1 MTTKETQPITFDRFV
16 RAVAL
21 MAVLAALIWTVR
33 YLADVLTPFALAL
46 VAAYLANP
54 LAERIQRLGASR
66 AVAVLATCLAS
77 LLAIIVCAAVAAPL
91 ISGEVA
97 HMGALLSELLSN
109 SDLAAKAAAHL
120 PPDIWQALKDLA
132 ARPDVQELFKGGD
145 ALALARTVA
154 AKALPGAW
162 GVLRGAAGLVAGVAG
177 IVVVVLYFVFLL
189 QDFDNVRSGWLDMV
203 PPARR
208 CFVRSLADDF
218 AAAMGRY
225 FRAQA
230 LVAACVGVLFA
241 VGFGLIGLPLG
252 VLLGLAIGLMNMVPY
267 LQLAGFVPAFFLG
280 AIHAL
285 ETGNGLWT
293 TLALILAVFA
303 VVQLIQDAVL
313 TPRIMGQAMGLSPA
327 VILLSLS
334 VWGKL
339 LGMLGLL
346 LAIPLT
352 CLAWAWYRRYVTGEE
367 PGDIDP
373 GAN

>member
-1 MTTKETQPITFDRFV
+1 M
-16 RAVAL
+16 
-21 MAVLAALIWTVR
+21 
-33 YLADVLTPFALAL
+33 
-46 VAAYLANP
+46 
-54 LAERIQRLGASR
+54 
-66 AVAVLATCLAS
+66 
-77 LLAIIVCAAVAAPL
+77 
-91 ISGEVA
+91 
-97 HMGALLSELLSN
+97 
-109 SDLAAKAAAHL
+109 

-189 QDFDNVRSGWLDMV
+189 QDFDNVRGGWLGMV
-203 PPARR
+203 PPSRR
-208 CFVRSLADDF
+208 EFVSGLADDF

-285 ETGNGLWT
+285 ETGSGLWT
-293 TLALILAVFA
+293 TFALILAVFA

-367 PGDIDP
+367 PEP
-373 GAN
+373 PNPA